1 MQRGEAASLKL
12 LGHELTRA
20 LASFGTCHL
29 EVGTF
34 LAVWIYDP
42 FIVRQDVNEEPQI
55 TSTTAENACTELLSR
70 TPHNITYP

>member
-20 LASFGTCHL
+20 LASFGTCH
-29 EVGTF
+29 F